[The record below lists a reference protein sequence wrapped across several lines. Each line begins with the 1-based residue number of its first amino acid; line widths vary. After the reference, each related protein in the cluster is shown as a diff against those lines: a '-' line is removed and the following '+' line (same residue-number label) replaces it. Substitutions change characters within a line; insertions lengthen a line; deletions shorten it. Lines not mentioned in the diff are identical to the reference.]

1 MSSQL
6 KWSHYNLVDEIENGL
21 LVYNTATGAV
31 LKITDPVY
39 CSQIRAIMEHPVSL
53 DSIPEPLHASLI
65 EPLVHKRVLV
75 DPNVNEYDLLTYM
88 YNNRIVRNT
97 LLELT
102 LVITRQCNYR
112 CVYCYEDHLDLPMTP
127 EIYQRI
133 LRMIEE
139 GYQEGLYSGVS
150 ISLFGG
156 EPFLEYDLVIRFLK
170 AANDLSEKYQKTFS
184 AGATTNGSLLFPERF
199 LQLHALNCRHFQI
212 TVDGMRDTHD
222 QYRIATDGNGWDVVI
237 DNLKFMASTNL
248 SFDVTV
254 RTNFNDDV
262 LNSIQDFYE
271 FMSSFLDDRF
281 DIYYEDI
288 KHLGGDND
296 ENVDVLDTIA
306 SGLSMVDISSLI
318 GRNNL
323 RNNVCGE
330 RLTPFS
336 HICQATK
343 YNSFIVDYDG
353 SLLKCTLDFNNEA
366 NRIGRISE
374 KGEMLIDHEKHCR
387 WLTVGFE
394 NNDCCKSCKLL
405 PLCYGRSCVSSA
417 LTSKQISCNPD
428 LETLLLMEQIKSHYL
443 AVR

>member
-1 MSSQL
+1 MAAQL
-6 KWSHYNLVDEIENGL
+6 KWSDYNLVDEVGDIL
-21 LVYNTATGAV
+21 LVYNTATGTV
-31 LKITDPVY
+31 LKITDPIY
-39 CSQIRAIMEHPVSL
+39 RDQIQTLISHPVSL
-53 DSIPEPLHASLI
+53 DSIPEELHSCLI
-65 EPLVHKRVLV
+65 EPLLHKRVLV
-75 DPNVNEYDLLTYM
+75 TPDVNEFDLLTYM
-88 YNNRIVRNT
+88 YNNRIVRNS

-112 CVYCYEDHLDLPMTP
+112 CVYCYEDHLDLPMLP

-133 LRMIEE
+133 LRMIES

-156 EPFLEYDLVIRFLK
+156 EPLLEYDLVVDFLK

-222 QYRIATDGNGWDVVI
+222 QYRIATDGNGWDTVI
-237 DNLKFMASTNL
+237 NNLKFMASTNL

-262 LNSIQDFYE
+262 LNHIQEFYE
-271 FMSSFLDDRF
+271 FMSGILDDRF

-296 ENVDVLDTIA
+296 ENVHVLDTIA

-318 GRNNL
+318 GQNHL
-323 RNNVCGE
+323 KSNVCGD
-330 RLTPFS
+330 RLMPFS

-353 SLLKCTLDFNNEA
+353 TLLKCTLDFSNDA
-366 NRIGRISE
+366 NRVGHISE
-374 KGEMLIDHEKHCR
+374 RGEMLINHEKHCK

-394 NNDCCKSCKLL
+394 NNECCKSCKLL
-405 PLCYGRSCVSSA
+405 PLCYGRRCISSA
-417 LTSKQISCNPD
+417 LTSKQISCNPE

-443 AVR
+443 AAR